1 MNGTQTRT
9 SRLGEGCYRQ
19 APHNLID
26 LILHGSSEAE
36 QGTEIKIPPP
46 NSAQP
51 LTPTTVHSGMNRVT
65 VRVTPSP
72 ETALQDGTVTG
83 PTFYLFI

>member
-1 MNGTQTRT
+1 MNGMQTRA
-9 SRLGEGCYRQ
+9 SRPGEGCYRQ

-26 LILHGSSEAE
+26 LILRGSSEVE

-46 NSAQP
+46 NSAQQLSP
-51 LTPTTVHSGMNRVT
+51 ITVQPRTDRLTVGVI
-65 VRVTPSP
+65 PSP

-83 PTFYLFI
+83 PTF